1 MGGIFNLDSTF
12 MKYAN
17 KFADLMFLNMIT
29 IIFCIPIFTIG
40 ASLTAMHTMVLKIY
54 RDEESYVIKGF
65 FKAFKENFKQSTIMW
80 LIYVVMML
88 VIGLD
93 FWYIKH
99 YELNMPKFF
108 NYALIFITV
117 LGAFSFTWAFI
128 LQSRYE
134 NKIINTL
141 KNSLIVGASH
151 FFYSIMMII
160 LAALPI
166 ICLAIFTV
174 AIPVC
179 FAFGMTIPAL
189 LQAMLYSRV
198 FDRIEGV
205 DRKALKAQQ
214 QEDDGWTVEEWDE
227 NPEGLENADEAA
239 LTSEIAINEEEQS
252 TQGQVD
258 GEKTE

>member
-65 FKAFKENFKQSTIMW
+65 FKAFKENFKQATIMW
-80 LIYVVMML
+80 LLYLVMIL
-88 VIGLD
+88 VLFLD
-93 FWYIKH
+93 FWYIRN
-99 YELNMPKFF
+99 YDISLPKFF

-151 FFYSIMMII
+151 FFYSVMMII

-174 AIPVC
+174 ALPVC

-214 QEDDGWTVEEWDE
+214 QEDDGWTVEEWEE
-227 NPEGLENADEAA
+227 NPEGLENVDEAVMCSD
-239 LTSEIAINEEEQS
+239 TVINEDEQS
-252 TQGQVD
+252 LEGQVD
-258 GEKTE
+258 GEKVE

>member
-17 KFADLMFLNMIT
+17 KFADLMFLNMIA

-54 RDEESYVIKGF
+54 RDEESYVIRGF
-65 FKAFKENFKQSTIMW
+65 LKAFKENFKQATIIW
-80 LIYVVMML
+80 LLYLAMIL
-88 VIGLD
+88 VLFLD
-93 FWYIKH
+93 FWCIRNYDMNI
-99 YELNMPKFF
+99 PKFF

-141 KNSLIVGASH
+141 KNSLIVGALH
-151 FFYSIMMII
+151 IFYSVMMII

-166 ICLAIFTV
+166 ICFAIFPV
-174 AIPVC
+174 ALPVY
-179 FAFGMTIPAL
+179 FAFGMTLPAL

-198 FDRIEGV
+198 FDRLEGV

-214 QEDDGWTVEEWDE
+214 QEDDGWTVEVVEE
-227 NPEGLENADEAA
+227 NAEELENADKQT
-239 LTSEIAINEEEQS
+239 LCSDTVIKEEEQ
-252 TQGQVD
+252 TVEGQVD

>member
-29 IIFCIPIFTIG
+29 VIFCIPIFTIG

-65 FKAFKENFKQSTIMW
+65 FKAFKENFKQATIMW
-80 LIYVVMML
+80 FFYLVMIL
-88 VIGLD
+88 VLFLD
-93 FWYIKH
+93 FWYIRN
-99 YELNMPKFF
+99 YDINIPKFF

-134 NKIINTL
+134 NKVINTL

-151 FFYSIMMII
+151 IFYSVMMII

-179 FAFGMTIPAL
+179 FAFGMTVPAL

-214 QEDDGWTVEEWDE
+214 QEDDGWTVEEFE
-227 NPEGLENADEAA
+227 ETPEVLEAA
-239 LTSEIAINEEEQS
+239 DAALPDSDMVVNEGEEV
-252 TQGQVD
+252 TEGQVD
-258 GEKTE
+258 GGKAE

>member
-65 FKAFKENFKQSTIMW
+65 FKAFKENFKQATIMW
-80 LIYVVMML
+80 LLYLVMLL
-88 VIGLD
+88 VLFLD
-93 FWYIKH
+93 FWYIRN
-99 YELNMPKFF
+99 YDINIPKFF

-141 KNSLIVGASH
+141 KNSLIIGASQ

-174 AIPVC
+174 ALPVC
-179 FAFGMTIPAL
+179 FAFGMTLPAL

-198 FDRIEGV
+198 FDRLEGV

-214 QEDDGWTVEEWDE
+214 QEDDGWTVEELEE
-227 NPEGLENADEAA
+227 NPENLENADETA
-239 LTSEIAINEEEQS
+239 LCSDTAINEEEPVAE
-252 TQGQVD
+252 GQVD
-258 GEKTE
+258 EEKVE